1 MSYLYNNKKESSRQ
15 DNPQFL
21 PGMNCAN
28 FTSPVFEFE
37 RADVSLLTDM
47 DGFFSNCS
55 NLLVTPIM
63 SDLNGK
69 NGLDTMLSG
78 CLDLL
83 GVRLEVPINESITIY
98 TVPRGSEIPATTF
111 GQILLQNSATPSS
124 LYYLDFEHPEKI
136 KTLTLSNEMYA
147 DLANMNFW
155 KDGSG
160 YWQPYNVGGE
170 PSTFETI
177 LNQNGWQLASIGG

>member
-1 MSYLYNNKKESSRQ
+1 MSFIYNNKKESSRQ

-28 FTSPVFEFE
+28 FTGPVFEFTH
-37 RADVSLLTDM
+37 ADVSLLTDM
-47 DGFFSNCS
+47 SGFFSHCAI
-55 NLLVTPIM
+55 LLVTPIM

-69 NGLDTMLSG
+69 NGLDTMLYR
-78 CLDLL
+78 CLDLMWI
-83 GVRLEVPINESITIY
+83 RSEVPINESITIY
-98 TVPRGSEIPATTF
+98 TVPQGNDIPAATF
-111 GQILLQNSATPSS
+111 GQILLQNSDKPS
-124 LYYLDFEHPEKI
+124 LCYYLDFEHPEKI

-155 KDGSG
+155 KDSSG
-160 YWQPYNVGGE
+160 YWQPYDVGGE

>member
-1 MSYLYNNKKESSRQ
+1 MSFIYNNKKESSRQ

-21 PGMNCAN
+21 PGMNCSN
-28 FTSPVFEFE
+28 FTGPIFEFE

-47 DGFFSNCS
+47 SGFFSNCA

-69 NGLDTMLSG
+69 IGLDTMLSG

-83 GVRLEVPINESITIY
+83 RVRLEVPINESITIY
-98 TVPRGSEIPATTF
+98 TIPQGDEIPASTF
-111 GQILLQNSATPSS
+111 GQILLQNSDTPSS
-124 LYYLDFEHPEKI
+124 WYYLDFNHPEKI

-155 KDGSG
+155 RDSSG
-160 YWQPYNVGGE
+160 KWQPYDVGGE

-177 LNQNGWQLASIGG
+177 LNQNGWQLAQIGG